1 MSQST
6 KIDATGVTN
15 GPGGASFLALSW
27 AEESKNGLRFEI
39 RPTVCLGSA
48 KYFSL
53 GQRLKYVNPLQ
64 MT

>member
-39 RPTVCLGSA
+39 RPT
-48 KYFSL
+48 
-53 GQRLKYVNPLQ
+53 
-64 MT
+64 